1 MKMYLFRIYMFND
14 EVINVVIYNLNANI
28 HIYEV
33 LNEIYLS
40 SVNFKN
46 IFFILG
52 FIFVKYVKF
61 NWAQFPRL
69 HN

>member
-1 MKMYLFRIYMFND
+1 MKMYLLRIYMCND

-28 HIYEV
+28 LVYVHEV

-40 SVNFKN
+40 NVNFN

-52 FIFVKYVKF
+52 FILVKYVKF
-61 NWAQFPRL
+61 IWAQF
-69 HN
+69 